1 MNFAGI
7 GPAEL
12 LLILII
18 ALLIFGP
25 AKLPEMAK
33 DLGNSIQRWRQALEE
48 ISEDSGS
55 QTPGSPAGEAEMQAA
70 IQKVVK
76 RKHSKDESN
85 SATTGGDDK
94 ASAGEEK
101 KEETEVETE
110 CQTYSG

>member
-25 AKLPEMAK
+25 AKLPEIAR
-33 DLGNSIQRWRQALEE
+33 DLGNTIRRWGQALEE
-48 ISEDSGS
+48 ITADLGS
-55 QTPGSPAGEAEMQAA
+55 QAPVSPTGEAEMQAA
-70 IQKVVK
+70 VQKVVK
-76 RKHSKDESN
+76 VKHGQDVSTDRTTRTDDE
-85 SATTGGDDK
+85 
-94 ASAGEEK
+94 ASAGEEQE
-101 KEETEVETE
+101 EETEVETE

>member
-12 LLILII
+12 LLILIV

-25 AKLPEMAK
+25 AKLPEIAK
-33 DLGNSIQRWRQALEE
+33 DLGKTIQSWRQALEDMTE
-48 ISEDSGS
+48 SSVN
-55 QTPGSPAGEAEMQAA
+55 QTSVSPEGEAEMQAA
-70 IQKVVK
+70 VQEVVK
-76 RKHSKDESN
+76 RKHRKDASN
-85 SATTGGDDK
+85 DVSIRSDDE

-101 KEETEVETE
+101 KGETEVETE